1 MNSDRIPDRD
11 VNDED
16 SDDNAS
22 TVSELSDL
30 SGLSGDVASWRPDAG
45 TLKYRELEIR
55 FIIICL
61 LCRRYTCT
69 TVYIRNLF
77 RNLTLQDECYLLQYS
92 GM

>member
-1 MNSDRIPDRD
+1 MNGDRIPDRD

-45 TLKYRELEIR
+45 TAKVQRIR
-55 FIIICL
+55 DQIH
-61 LCRRYTCT
+61 Y
-69 TVYIRNLF
+69 YLF
-77 RNLTLQDECYLLQYS
+77 TLQAIYMHYCVHQKFI
-92 GM
+92 

>member
-1 MNSDRIPDRD
+1 MNGDRIPDRD

-45 TLKYRELEIR
+45 TARK
-55 FIIICL
+55 
-61 LCRRYTCT
+61 
-69 TVYIRNLF
+69 
-77 RNLTLQDECYLLQYS
+77 
-92 GM
+92 